1 MRRVVCADTGDAD
14 PALLSEIQK
23 GDQMMHKPKSVPA
36 AAALAAGLVVAVVA
50 SSAASSALARS
61 AAVPVNG
68 GQPQVSGT
76 LRVGQ
81 TLTTSTGLWSN
92 GPTSYRYQWLRCDS
106 VQGTNCGNIANAT
119 SQNYKLVKADAGHA
133 VLAYVRACN
142 ASGCA
147 RFVNSKAVGPIA
159 GNVVPQSVSP
169 PTIAGKPV
177 AGEQLTANPGSWTG
191 LPDSYSYQWYQC
203 DPAGAACATVS
214 GATGQVF
221 TARNEDVGKTI
232 RVRVAARNPRGSNAA
247 TSAQTDLIAQP
258 TGNTASVPVAS
269 VSLPNRLNVS
279 ASFLPTVVRTGAPFT
294 ARFTVTEAKGR
305 TVSGA
310 LVYAIALPYGLVRPA
325 GEVQTGADG
334 TAILTFTPTKA
345 FPKRAAVQFFV
356 RVRKPGENVL
366 AGVSNR
372 RLVQVLVRR

>member
-1 MRRVVCADTGDAD
+1 
-14 PALLSEIQK
+14 
-23 GDQMMHKPKSVPA
+23 MMHKPKSLPA
-36 AAALAAGLVVAVVA
+36 VAALLAGLAVLAVVA
-50 SSAASSALARS
+50 SAASARG

-68 GQPQVSGT
+68 GQPQISGT

-81 TLTTSTGLWSN
+81 ILTTSTGLWSN

-106 VQGTNCGNIANAT
+106 VQGTNCGNIAKAT
-119 SQNYKLVKADAGHA
+119 SQSYKLVRADAGHA

-147 RFVNSKAVGPIA
+147 RFVNSKPVGPIA
-159 GNVVPQSVSP
+159 ANVVPQSVSP

-177 AGEQLTANPGSWTG
+177 AGEQLTANPGTWTG

-203 DPAGAACATVS
+203 DPAGAACANVS

-232 RVRVAARNPRGSNAA
+232 RVRVAARNPRGTGAA
-247 TSAQTDLIAQP
+247 TSAQSDLIAQP

-279 ASFLPTVVRTGAPFT
+279 AQFLPTVVRTNAPFS
-294 ARFTVTEAKGR
+294 ARFTVTESKGR
-305 TVSGA
+305 AVSGA

-325 GEVQTGADG
+325 GEVTTGADG
-334 TAILTFTPTKA
+334 SAVITFTPTKA
-345 FPKRAAVQFFV
+345 FPRHAAVQFFV